1 MNIKRI
7 VFYLLCILV
16 PFENTALASLGGV
29 FTAPL
34 GIVLVPVMLLLI
46 ATDIRK
52 LPKLDLK
59 VIKFF
64 FLVLGLS
71 FISLVFF
78 LEFDTVFLIDRGA
91 RFILIVIPTFTV
103 FLFAMRQDLRTIMMG
118 VKIIFSIVAFS
129 YVLNLLLPS
138 MVNSP
143 SFIQHNPAFSPH
155 RMRGFTLEASTFA
168 FQFVLA
174 SLMFARIKNIRPL
187 YCFLA
192 VSFLTLIT
200 TSKGGVLSFIIAF
213 TLSYIICMLKIPKRT
228 KYLCSALLLPV
239 ALIASQDSIAAMF
252 ATDIDKYTSVAT
264 RSTISLTAVVSLFH
278 YPIGA
283 GFFGFL
289 PSIYNCG
296 PIAMQILDYFFPNTF
311 NYSEVVKYFVVGQVQ
326 GVGTKT
332 FFMDWLIFGGMVF
345 LYYYIKVFKAFIKML
360 SRTKDF
366 YTYTIFIFIAIA
378 TFFYMPLDGR
388 YIAPIALAFII
399 KLSDGNERLINGN
412 GSDRKQR

>member
-34 GIVLVPVMLLLI
+34 GIVLIPVMLLLI

-103 FLFAMRQDLRTIMMG
+103 FLFTLRQNQATLEKG
-118 VKIIFSIVAFS
+118 ALWVFYIVAII
-129 YVLNLLLPS
+129 YVVNLVAPS
-138 MVNSP
+138 VVNNA
-143 SFIQHNPAFSPH
+143 SFLQYHAALSPH

-174 SLMFARIKNIRPL
+174 CLLFAHIRKVRPFI
-187 YCFLA
+187 CFFA
-192 VSFLTLIT
+192 IAFLTLLT
-200 TSKGGVLSFIIAF
+200 TSKGGAISFILSFFLA
-213 TLSYIICMLKIPKRT
+213 YIVCLFNVST
-228 KYLCSALLLPV
+228 KVKYTCSAFLLPLV
-239 ALIASQDSIAAMF
+239 FLASQDSIAAMF
-252 ATDIDKYTSVAT
+252 SSDIEKYTSVAT
-264 RSTISLTAVVSLFH
+264 RSTIFLTALVSLFH

-283 GFFGFL
+283 GYFGFL

-296 PIAMQILDYFFPNTF
+296 PIAMNILDYLFPNTF
-311 NYSEVVKYFVVGQVQ
+311 NYSEVVKYFVVGQVK

-332 FFMDWLIFGGMVF
+332 FLMDWLIFGGMVF
-345 LYYYIKVFKAFIKML
+345 LFFYVRAVRFIVKKL
-360 SRTKDF
+360 NERKDF
-366 YTYTIFIFIAIA
+366 YLYVMFLFLLISTS
-378 TFFYMPLDGR
+378 FYIPADGH
-388 YIAPIALAFII
+388 YIAPLVLAYIV
-399 KLSDGNERLINGN
+399 KNLNSNPCRTG
-412 GSDRKQR
+412 